1 MAYGTDFG
9 GVHSFTDL
17 NLIQQKV
24 TVAPAEPKTNLINIP
39 GADGSK
45 DLTEQ
50 PAGRVTYKDRKL
62 SWTFAL
68 FPDDD
73 WAAKQREVSNALNGR
88 RCRITLHDNPD
99 YYYEGRLTVKG
110 YAKDKTL
117 RQITVE
123 ATCAPYQFKQQETV
137 RTVNLTTTELSFQV
151 FNEWKLALP
160 KIKVTAQTTILWNGG
175 SITLAPGEHRVLD
188 IQFPAGVSTLTA
200 KTVSGTGTLTLTYQ
214 EGSL

>member
-1 MAYGTDFG
+1 MAKGTDFG
-9 GVHSFTDL
+9 GVHSYLDL
-17 NLIQQKV
+17 NLIQQSV
-24 TVAPAEPKTNLINIP
+24 AVAPAEPKTNFISVP

-68 FPDDD
+68 YPGED
-73 WAAKQREVSNALNGR
+73 WEVKQREVSNALNGR

-99 YYYEGRLTVKG
+99 YYYEGRLSVKG
-110 YAKDKTL
+110 YKKDKTL
-117 RQITVE
+117 RQISVE
-123 ATCAPYQFKQQETV
+123 ATCAPYQLKQQETV
-137 RTVNLTTTELSFQV
+137 RSFNLTTTELSIQV
-151 FNEWKLALP
+151 LNEKKPAIPKL
-160 KIKVTAQTTILWNGG
+160 KVTAQTTIGWNGG
-175 SITLAPGEHRVLD
+175 NITLSPGEHRVLD
-188 IQFPAGVSTLTA
+188 IQFPEGVSTLTA